1 MPRSIQD
8 SARRDF
14 IANGY
19 TVVPDAVGQAIVDT
33 LIRSTADCFERSRG
47 RGGVRHLMRD
57 VPAARALAESEA
69 MRGIAE
75 LALGFG
81 AHPVRGILFDK
92 NPDANWK
99 VIWHQDLT
107 IAVRERRDVPGFGP
121 WSEKDLIP
129 HVQPPLELLAQMVAV
144 RLHLDDCTEEN
155 GPVRVIPGSHRAG
168 RLSPDQ
174 ITALRGQ
181 AAEVE
186 CTVGRGGVLA
196 FFSLILHASS
206 PARKPLH
213 RRVLHI
219 EYVASSWRELP
230 GGPEWCEAS

>member
-1 MPRSIQD
+1 MRD
-8 SARRDF
+8 SHLDDF
-14 IANGY
+14 IGNGY
-19 TVVPDAVGQAIVDT
+19 TVVPDAVGKETVDT
-33 LIRSTADCFERSRG
+33 LIQSTAECLERSRG
-47 RGGVRHLMRD
+47 RGGVRHLLRD
-57 VPAARALAESEA
+57 VPAVHELAESET

-75 LALGFG
+75 RALGRG

-107 IAVRERRDVPGFGP
+107 IALRERRDVPGFGP
-121 WSEKDLIP
+121 WSEKNSIP
-129 HVQPPLELLAQMVAV
+129 HVQPPLELLRQMVAV

-168 RLSPDQ
+168 HLSREQ
-174 ITALRGQ
+174 ITALRVQ
-181 AAEVE
+181 TPEVE
-186 CTVGRGGVLA
+186 CTVARGGVLA

-213 RRVLHI
+213 RRVVHI

-230 GGPEWCEAS
+230 GGLEWCEAS